1 MTKKAKDRK
10 RAEDTLNSLPA
21 DAIMNSPIMKA
32 IQRSIIKQTYL
43 GGVVMACL
51 IVGLWNIIN
60 ALKIDA
66 VQSGV
71 VSLSIGVIFLAVQL
85 RTLFNS
91 KPHRKVSP
99 SSPVVP
105 GPLKE
110 KFSFPCPKCSEL
122 VPVVPV
128 AGKWPESV
136 KCPKCGAVLPK
147 LDS

>member
-1 MTKKAKDRK
+1 MSKKARDRK

-32 IQRSIIKQTYL
+32 MMRQIIRQTYL
-43 GGVVMACL
+43 GGIVMACL

-85 RTLFNS
+85 RTLFNN
-91 KPHRKVSP
+91 KVRR
-99 SSPVVP
+99 
-105 GPLKE
+105 GPEVSATFL
-110 KFSFPCPKCSEL
+110 CPKCKTEILVKGQPEKIVCDNCGSE
-122 VPVVPV
+122 
-128 AGKWPESV
+128 WP
-136 KCPKCGAVLPK
+136 KNP
-147 LDS
+147 